1 MVLDFIRS
9 QKPLFPLCSFDNWG
23 SNCKRF
29 ASPCFVPEQEKKKTE
44 ERFTCH
50 TDTIYSCSPTLCRI
64 SKKKHTSF
72 PNKILP
78 TICIGMA
85 KLSSSAAH
93 FLMLIMFVSFCFV
106 TKSRAQDF
114 DNIAPL
120 PNIEPLPALEAGA
133 GYSLSFS
140 GALICSSMLTSL
152 ITFLLQWIWS
162 FGIEVSHLFWIRK
175 NGFVW
180 VGDDNVWTTGYYFV
194 LLNYGLRYLLCDL
207 SLWNNN
213 N

>member
-9 QKPLFPLCSFDNWG
+9 QKPLFPSYSLDNCG

-29 ASPCFVPEQEKKKTE
+29 TSLCFVPEEKKTFQLPHGHYKFMFSYTLHNFKT
-44 ERFTCH
+44 
-50 TDTIYSCSPTLCRI
+50 
-64 SKKKHTSF
+64 KHTSF
-72 PNKILP
+72 PNKILL

-85 KLSSSAAH
+85 NLSSSAVH
-93 FLMLIMFVSFCFV
+93 FLMLTMFVSFYFV

-114 DNIAPL
+114 DNVVPL

-140 GALICSSMLTSL
+140 RALICSSILTSL
-152 ITFLLQWIWS
+152 IAFLLQWIRS
-162 FGIEVSHLFWIRK
+162 FVIEVSHLFWLSK

-180 VGDDNVWTTGYYFV
+180 VGDDNVWTTGHYFV
-194 LLNYGLRYLLCDL
+194 LLNYGLRYLLCDF

-213 N
+213 

>member
-29 ASPCFVPEQEKKKTE
+29 HFPLLCTRKKKKKNWRT
-44 ERFTCH
+44 FH
-50 TDTIYSCSPTLCRI
+50 MPHGHYIFMFSYTLHNL
-64 SKKKHTSF
+64 KTKHTSF

-78 TICIGMA
+78 KICIGME
-85 KLSSSAAH
+85 KLSSSAVH
-93 FLMLIMFVSFCFV
+93 FLMLIMSVSFCFV

-152 ITFLLQWIWS
+152 IAFLLQWIWS

-213 N
+213 